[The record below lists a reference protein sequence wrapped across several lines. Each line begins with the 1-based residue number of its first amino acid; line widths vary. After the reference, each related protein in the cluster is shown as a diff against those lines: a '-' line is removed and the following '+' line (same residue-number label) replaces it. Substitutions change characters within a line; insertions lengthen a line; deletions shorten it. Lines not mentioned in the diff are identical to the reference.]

1 MPPGDDKTIQ
11 EITELLKSIYP
22 DPAKAEEFKE
32 NILSIVKA
40 YEVLGKNV
48 GNYNEGL
55 QSQMDTLKGLYDE
68 QVAGLESQVAAFA
81 KLHESGA
88 LAESDYEALVSRTK
102 EVIASSADHE
112 KSIEKIT
119 QKFRNQKAIFEEL
132 TKSGEQYSAAGI
144 FHPGTALTMS
154 KNVGNVKAAM
164 LPLGA
169 ATAAAGGAAK
179 ATGATIGALATRS
192 GIWGA
197 VLTAVVG
204 KTKSLT
210 TVLISF
216 YKELDQSMVAFRKA
230 TNAAHEFDQSI
241 IDLTFNNRFLGVTSE
256 AVGKTFTSLY
266 QQIDTLSTGTDSAGE
281 SLGLLGSKLE
291 IVGVEAGTFGESA
304 MLMVKS
310 FDMTERGAEDM
321 IRSLEAFAD
330 SIDVA
335 TNTVLRNFNQAMQ
348 TLAAHGSNAEN
359 VFYGLQ
365 RASRAASVDM
375 SSLLGVVG
383 ESFDTFAG
391 SARIVADLNGILGGP
406 YLNSLEM
413 VRMTESERLEAL
425 IGMMSA
431 QGKAFRDLD
440 RWTQKS
446 VAHAMG
452 IKDIAMAQRLL
463 DPDIMAKMAKNNRE
477 VAKSEEELNEKILLN
492 QDLFKKLENII
503 KGMAVIFKP
512 LIQEFHDF
520 VNEMIETQDVG
531 TRLPKMFEDIAAYA
545 KPATYAIGAGVGLGL
560 TGATIALASSL
571 KRLLGL
577 GRAMTA
583 TTTTMAGGIGAA
595 GLKFAAFG
603 GTVAALAGGV
613 GLLASGIAD
622 ATKAMTGMPDSIDID
637 VADFKEGGGLERL
650 TGFLDTLETEDIQNL
665 SQLANN
671 MTRLGNASTRIA
683 AATAPATP
691 EATTPVTAAAQLL
704 RGEAD
709 RRRTEVGFRRQAPA
723 AAAVNN
729 QAAGSGRYQIAA
741 GDIEIRIT
749 GHPDSPTGPIA
760 FLKKAVLQ
768 EVG

>member
-40 YEVLGKNV
+40 YEVLGENV
-48 GNYNEGL
+48 GDYNEGL

-68 QVAGLESQVAAFA
+68 QVAGLENQVAAFA

-102 EVIASSADHE
+102 EVIASSAEHE

-132 TKSGEQYSAAGI
+132 TKSGEQYSASGI

-164 LPLGA
+164 VPLGA
-169 ATAAAGGAAK
+169 AAAATGTAAK
-179 ATGATIGALATRS
+179 ATGATMAGLATRA
-192 GIWGA
+192 GIWGK
-197 VLTAVVG
+197 VLSTVVG

-230 TNAAHEFDQSI
+230 TNAAREFDQSI
-241 IDLTFNNRFLGVTSE
+241 IDLSFNNRFLGVTSE

-291 IVGVEAGTFGESA
+291 ILGVEAGTFGESA

-310 FDMTERGAEDM
+310 FDMTERGSERM

-335 TNTVLRNFNQAMQ
+335 TNTVLQNFNQAMQ
-348 TLAAHGSNAEN
+348 TLAAHGAQAEG

-365 RASRAASVDM
+365 RASRSASVYM
-375 SSLLGVVG
+375 SSLLGIVG

-413 VRMTESERLEAL
+413 VRMTESERLETL
-425 IGMMSA
+425 IGMMDA
-431 QGKAFRDLD
+431 HGKAFRDLD
-440 RWTQKS
+440 RFTQKS
-446 VAHAMG
+446 VAHALG

-463 DPDIMAKMAKNNRE
+463 DPDIMAKMAANNRE
-477 VAKSEEELNEKILLN
+477 TAKSEEELNEKILLN
-492 QDLFKKLENII
+492 QDLFRKLGNIV
-503 KGMAVIFKP
+503 KGLAVIFKP
-512 LIQEFHDF
+512 LIQDFHDF
-520 VNEMIETQDVG
+520 VNQMIDTQDAG
-531 TRLPKMFEDIAAYA
+531 SQLHKMFEVIATYA
-545 KPATYAIGAGVGLGL
+545 KPAAIAIGAGAGLGL

-571 KRLLGL
+571 KNLLGFAS
-577 GRAMTA
+577 RVPAA
-583 TTTTMAGGIGAA
+583 TTSMAGAIGGAS
-595 GLKFAAFG
+595 LKFAALG
-603 GTVAALAGGV
+603 GTVAAIAGGV
-613 GLLASGIAD
+613 GILTSGIAD
-622 ATKAMTGMPDSIDID
+622 LTKAATGMTDSIDID
-637 VADFKEGGGLERL
+637 IADFQGGGGLDRL
-650 TGFLDTLETEDIQNL
+650 SMFLDNLETDDINNL

-671 MTRLGNASTRIA
+671 MTRLGNASTRVA
-683 AATAPATP
+683 AATAPASP

-704 RGEAD
+704 QGERIRLRAQTIV
-709 RRRTEVGFRRQAPA
+709 RTAQAAAPA
-723 AAAVNN
+723 AT
-729 QAAGSGRYQIAA
+729 AGSGQYRVAA
-741 GDIEIRIT
+741 GDIEIRLT

-760 FLKKAVLQ
+760 FLKKAIL
-768 EVG
+768 EEA